1 MGRGGV
7 LKPLRAL
14 PASVCAAHSLVSCGH
29 LFFHVT
35 PQAFS
40 HFTFERSGHQ
50 LIVVDVQGVGD
61 LYTDPQ
67 IHTERGTD
75 FGDGNLGRQGKPAC
89 PRRPHSPQNLWAL
102 CSPKKAG
109 RGEYGAPQD
118 CGGGSLGPLAPASLA
133 CFTPAPAAFRVLST
147 VLPPPQSRAV
157 LQNPC
162 SVVSAG
168 VRGMALFFHSHACNR
183 ICKSMGLTPFDLS
196 PRERD
201 AVTQNIK
208 LLVGTQRE
216 PARTGRALLAARTRK
231 LCFLCA
237 GGSGLAML
245 NSRVLGL
252 EDS

>member
-1 MGRGGV
+1 M
-7 LKPLRAL
+7 
-14 PASVCAAHSLVSCGH
+14 
-29 LFFHVT
+29 
-35 PQAFS
+35 
-40 HFTFERSGHQ
+40 
-50 LIVVDVQGVGD
+50 I
-61 LYTDPQ
+61 
-67 IHTERGTD
+67 
-75 FGDGNLGRQGKPAC
+75 
-89 PRRPHSPQNLWAL
+89 
-102 CSPKKAG
+102 
-109 RGEYGAPQD
+109 YGAPQD

-216 PARTGRALLAARTRK
+216 PARTGRALLLAGPANCVFCVLVAQALQCLIQEYWGRK
-231 LCFLCA
+231 TLSPACV
-237 GGSGLAML
+237 
-245 NSRVLGL
+245 SRP
-252 EDS
+252 S